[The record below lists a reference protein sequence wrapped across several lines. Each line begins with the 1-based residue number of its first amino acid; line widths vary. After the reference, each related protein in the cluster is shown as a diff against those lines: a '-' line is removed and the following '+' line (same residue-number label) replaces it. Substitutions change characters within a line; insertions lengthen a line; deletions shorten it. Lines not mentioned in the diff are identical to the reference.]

1 MGTISHIW
9 VIQRVGMQD
18 TQNRVDMRTGHTNFL
33 REKQIFAGEIIN
45 IPIVDNFFS
54 CISVIMGWESEGYNT
69 QKHDKVSPN
78 KVINNPKCL
87 KHPFDK

>member
-1 MGTISHIW
+1 MW
-9 VIQRVGMQD
+9 VIQLGGMQD
-18 TQNRVDMRTGHTNFL
+18 TQNKVDMRTGHTNFL

-54 CISVIMGWESEGYNT
+54 CISVLMWWEWVGYNT

-78 KVINNPKCL
+78 KVINNLKCL
-87 KHPFDK
+87 KHPYDK